1 VGVLL
6 DLNHGKLSYF
16 LDGMKYGEHLLTDLG
31 DAFENLINSNSV
43 KPHTYYPIVGLSKTL
58 DRVTITPRWFSLV
71 GNDSRE
77 EYHLYSRGYQL
88 FSTWNLSR
96 MIYNQPLTQHLWVY
110 RDAWR

>member
-71 GNDSRE
+71 GNDCRE